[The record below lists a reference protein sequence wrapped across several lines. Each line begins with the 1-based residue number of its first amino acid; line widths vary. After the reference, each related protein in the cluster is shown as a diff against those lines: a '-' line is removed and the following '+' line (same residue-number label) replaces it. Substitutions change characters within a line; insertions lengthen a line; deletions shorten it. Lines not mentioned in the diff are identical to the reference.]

1 MTAKFP
7 IIRST
12 LDYFD
17 TFYHTSEVNN
27 GTLKILFGRA
37 CTPFQKV
44 KKVED
49 MQDLVKLSNLF
60 LSLRAMIG
68 RKSDKKGK
76 IYRHILIESCIAR
89 VFLLTFWL
97 IGRKAAARAAKQ
109 PNCLFLRREIMGLL
123 RTLLFLKQEL
133 LT

>member
-1 MTAKFP
+1 MYPFSK
-7 IIRST
+7 
-12 LDYFD
+12 
-17 TFYHTSEVNN
+17 SEKS
-27 GTLKILFGRA
+27 GRYAGSRQAMQPLFES
-37 CTPFQKV
+37 KEV
-44 KKVED
+44 
-49 MQDLVKLSNLF
+49 
-60 LSLRAMIG
+60 IG
-68 RKSDKKGK
+68 CKSDKNGM
-76 IYRHILIESCIAR
+76 IYRHVFIAR

>member
-17 TFYHTSEVNN
+17 RFYHTAGVNN
-27 GTLKILFGRA
+27 GTMKILFGRA
-37 CTPFQKV
+37 CNPFQKV
-44 KKVED
+44 ED
-49 MQDLVKLSNLF
+49 MMKALVKLSNLF
-60 LSLRAMIG
+60 LSLSAMIG
-68 RKSDKKGK
+68 RKSDKKGM
-76 IYRHILIESCIAR
+76 IYKLLIESCIAR